1 MPTYDYRCSGCGHE
15 FEKFQPISA
24 AALKK
29 CPACGKS
36 ALKRL
41 IGTGAGIIFKGG
53 GFYQTDYRSESYKA
67 AAKKESEGAAPAE
80 KAAAK
85 EKASAGQTSSDAASG
100 AGSASSSAE
109 GASPSSNPRK
119 KKSA

>member
-1 MPTYDYRCSGCGHE
+1 MPTYDYRCSSCGHE

-29 CPACGKS
+29 CPKCGKG

-53 GFYQTDYRSESYKA
+53 GFYETDYRSENYKA
-67 AAKKESEGAAPAE
+67 AAKKEGGDGAKADTKDVAAKDAGTP
-80 KAAAK
+80 KPAAA
-85 EKASAGQTSSDAASG
+85 SDAQGSG
-100 AGSASSSAE
+100 SGDSKPAAKQS
-109 GASPSSNPRK
+109 K